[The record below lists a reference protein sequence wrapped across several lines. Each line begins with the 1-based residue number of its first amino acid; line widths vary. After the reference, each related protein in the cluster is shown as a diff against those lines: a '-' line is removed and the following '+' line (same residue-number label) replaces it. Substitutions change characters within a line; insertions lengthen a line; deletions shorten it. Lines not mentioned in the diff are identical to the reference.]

1 MNFLNVDIPVK
12 NVPELD
18 KGFVPLGLFFKNY
31 QKGAAKPLCIAVER
45 SGGQIGTYETKIYGT
60 PEMEQADAYYVDRL
74 VKFLLWSWGG
84 FKVSICGDDNV
95 AAAIR
100 AAYSEGGSRA
110 FDKGFM
116 EQVYETE
123 FIVESLP
130 YDKKPEAVQRAES
143 IGRHLDGGRIG
154 FDAGGSDRKVSAVLD
169 GEPIYSEEVVWFP
182 KTISNPDYHF
192 EGIMAALSTAAA
204 KILEKGGHVDAIGVS
219 SAGVYIDNKC
229 MVASLFLKVGKDE
242 FDKKVKNIYTR
253 AAEQL
258 SSQLGYH
265 IPVVVANDGDVSAL
279 AGAMGLGENGIMG
292 IAMGTSEAV
301 GYVDTEGNICGWLNE
316 LAFAPVDG
324 QPDAMEDEWS
334 GDIGCGV
341 KYFSQDSVIKL
352 APAAGISL
360 SADLSPAE
368 KLKEVQ
374 KLMDQGGS
382 PAEAIYRSIGVYLGH
397 SLALYH
403 HFYGFKHVL
412 LLGRVMSGRG
422 GDIIL
427 DTCKK
432 VLADEYPEVAG
443 LMNPTLPD
451 EKARRVGQSVAAASL
466 PELR

>member
-341 KYFSQDSVIKL
+341 KYFSQDGVIKL
-352 APAAGISL
+352 APRAGIEL
-360 SADLSPAE
+360 KGASPAE

-374 KLMDQGGS
+374 ALMAQGDER
-382 PAEAIYRSIGVYLGH
+382 AVKVYESIGVYLGH
-397 SLALYH
+397 TLALYAMFYDIH
-403 HFYGFKHVL
+403 HVQMM
-412 LLGRVMSGRG
+412 GRVMSGRG

-427 DTCKK
+427 DTASR
-432 VLADEYPEVAG
+432 VMDEEYPDVAFR
-443 LMNPTLPD
+443 PEAPD
-451 EKARRVGQSVAAASL
+451 EKTRRVGQSAAAASL
-466 PELR
+466 PEVK

>member
-352 APAAGISL
+352 APRAGIEL
-360 SADLSPAE
+360 NEEDAPAA
-368 KLKEVQ
+368 KLKVVQ
-374 KLMDQGGS
+374 GLM
-382 PAEAIYRSIGVYLGH
+382 AEDDPRAVKVYESIGVYLGH
-397 SLALYH
+397 TMGLYAQFYDIH
-403 HFYGFKHVL
+403 HVQMM
-412 LLGRVMSGRG
+412 GRVMSGKG
-422 GDIIL
+422 GDIIMETASRVM
-427 DTCKK
+427 DE
-432 VLADEYPEVAG
+432 EYPDVAFR
-443 LMNPTLPD
+443 PEAPD
-451 EKARRVGQSVAAASL
+451 EKTRRVGQSAAAASL
-466 PELR
+466 PELK